1 MQDVKCRSIFV
12 QVCAHTCACVPDA
25 FVLYRSYPH
34 GIVEAK
40 KSLELQ
46 STIWRLRRASVL
58 FQPENPKPAVTG
70 GADSRPKTGR
80 GGHVHTWETGQPVPA
95 YQG

>member
-1 MQDVKCRSIFV
+1 MHTGVPVRGVKFQNVFV
-12 QVCAHTCACVPDA
+12 QVVPVYLMYL
-25 FVLYRSYPH
+25 FFI
-34 GIVEAK
+34 GIVEARK
-40 KSLELQ
+40 FLELQ
-46 STIWRLRRASVL
+46 SAIWRLRRASVL

-80 GGHVHTWETGQPVPA
+80 GGHVHTWETGQPEPS